1 MDENIIGF
9 SVNMFSINSYL
20 VKLPPKPN
28 IRNRI
33 IWMINEE
40 SLYTVLGHSI
50 NRYRS
55 KNSLRRDRFPFQL
68 CIFFSPNQY
77 NLDISLWRES
87 TGINKA
93 YMERWQVNPMID
105 SVYVSLASISTGCL
119 YLSSLSLR
127 RDRFPFQLCISF
139 SPNQY
144 NLDISL
150 WRESTGINKAYME
163 CWQVNPMIDSVY
175 VSLASISTGCLYLA
189 SLQHGI
195 FAINLMC

>member
-1 MDENIIGF
+1 MKKTKQVFDLRMDENIIGF

-40 SLYTVLGHSI
+40 SLYTVLGHLI

-55 KNSLRRDRFPFQL
+55 KNSLRRGRFPFQL
-68 CIFFSPNQY
+68 CILFSPNQH

-87 TGINKA
+87 TSINK
-93 YMERWQVNPMID
+93 
-105 SVYVSLASISTGCL
+105 G
-119 YLSSLSLR
+119 
-127 RDRFPFQLCISF
+127 
-139 SPNQY
+139 
-144 NLDISL
+144 
-150 WRESTGINKAYME
+150 YME

-195 FAINLMC
+195 LQRHCHQFNVLTETNKCVSFHVNVLLFVQVKKQQKTGQV